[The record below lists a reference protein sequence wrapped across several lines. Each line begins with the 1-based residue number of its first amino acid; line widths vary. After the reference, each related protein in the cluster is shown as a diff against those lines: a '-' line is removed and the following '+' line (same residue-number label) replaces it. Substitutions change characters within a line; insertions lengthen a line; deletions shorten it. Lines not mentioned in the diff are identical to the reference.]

1 MRKRKTLNEK
11 LLLIIKGFAMGAINK
26 VPGVSGGIIAL
37 VGGFYVE
44 LIYSL
49 NKINFT
55 KKFDYVSLMKGV
67 NNQNSLKQIDT
78 FKLELIKLL
87 DMSIG
92 YSIKRDNVVL
102 NLHLLEQ
109 HSIFLLDVYIQ

>member
-1 MRKRKTLNEK
+1 MRRRKTLNEK

-49 NKINFT
+49 KI
-55 KKFDYVSLMKGV
+55 
-67 NNQNSLKQIDT
+67 
-78 FKLELIKLL
+78 
-87 DMSIG
+87 
-92 YSIKRDNVVL
+92 
-102 NLHLLEQ
+102 
-109 HSIFLLDVYIQ
+109 

>member
-49 NKINFT
+49 NKINIT
-55 KKFDYVSLMKGV
+55 
-67 NNQNSLKQIDT
+67 SLKLMICGRWSS
-78 FKLELIKLL
+78 FFRYINAE
-87 DMSIG
+87 
-92 YSIKRDNVVL
+92 
-102 NLHLLEQ
+102 
-109 HSIFLLDVYIQ
+109 FLFYLFA